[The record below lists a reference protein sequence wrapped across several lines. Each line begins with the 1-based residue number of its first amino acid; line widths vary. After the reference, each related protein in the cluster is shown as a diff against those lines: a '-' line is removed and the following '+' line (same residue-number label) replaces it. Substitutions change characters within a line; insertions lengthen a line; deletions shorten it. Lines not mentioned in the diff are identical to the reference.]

1 MISYCASI
9 VMNLIIIFFLVL
21 VLPTVE
27 HVGIVGDR
35 AIFNCL
41 PRSNVL
47 ISGVR
52 WTVNGSL
59 LEAQDLPNV
68 VAEFSPIGNGLGTL
82 LVSDLSEL
90 FNNTLIGC
98 IATVDSVEIS
108 SSNEP
113 ILLVQGMWYR
123 SYCGML
129 IAMHQTV

>member
-1 MISYCASI
+1 M
-9 VMNLIIIFFLVL
+9 
-21 VLPTVE
+21 E
-27 HVGIVGDR
+27 HVGIVGGL

-47 ISGVR
+47 ISGVH

-82 LVSDLSEL
+82 LINDLSEF

-129 IAMHQTV
+129 INSHALNCVSVTHVEMTILSEACN